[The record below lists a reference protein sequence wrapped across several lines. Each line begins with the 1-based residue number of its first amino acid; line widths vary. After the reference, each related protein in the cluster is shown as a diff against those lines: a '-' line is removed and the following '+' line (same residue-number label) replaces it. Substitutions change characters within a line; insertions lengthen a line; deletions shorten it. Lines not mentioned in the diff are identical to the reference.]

1 MFGGFRTTQQLH
13 RTLSKR
19 VAYVRLVL
27 SEAVGLDRAAMLTLR
42 GQVSSLTAG
51 ALATSPPYLHAPEL
65 RSLWNDVWS
74 NRTTFKN
81 QAKKIPWLAEY
92 FTQLAGACSLDEPDC
107 WQKSEQK
114 RATQL
119 IPAGREVNLY
129 TGYQVKAAAVMA
141 ALLKRLHGDICG
153 PSSSGLCA
161 QLKETI
167 FDRELILSK
176 LRQCSFDL
184 REFSSVSEAFANTS
198 SVRFNETNG
207 NAVSV
212 GPGADYDVFNFRR
225 DGQGEFNFQMVKTRL
240 LFFFFFKWSH
250 AYRFVLCGLEPS
262 VQNSG
267 AV

>member
-74 NRTTFKN
+74 NRTAFKN
-81 QAKKIPWLAEY
+81 QAEKIPWLAEY
-92 FTQLAGACSLDEPDC
+92 FTQLAGPCSLSEPDC
-107 WQKSEQK
+107 WQNAEQK

-176 LRQCSFDL
+176 LRQSSFDL

-207 NAVSV
+207 NFVSV
-212 GPGADYDVFNFRR
+212 GPAADYDIFNFRR

-240 LFFFFFKWSH
+240 QFFFFF
-250 AYRFVLCGLEPS
+250 F
-262 VQNSG
+262 
-267 AV
+267 